1 MGLLDGLKS
10 ALGMKAE
17 ADATREAD
25 PEDLFGMSTAY
36 MTMEADLGFEP
47 AGAAALCFADVDS
60 TDFDD
65 AVENVEAIL
74 EAGEVE
80 TGTKAAFTT
89 DDHGYEWV
97 VLEDD
102 DPEDLVTSIHFAADE
117 FVERGYGSRLLAA
130 LFAFEKRDAGR
141 HRGGGGDSEAR
152 SASDRSSGL
161 RGGEAAS
168 NGTSAEQSSASS
180 RTGEARETTAE
191 PSPGPREEAADGGQR
206 AYWVYSFRRGRYYP
220 FAPEGDHDRHDQTE
234 IKLQSVLDGEL
245 TVEPDKEYWYPLWPD
260 RPGGHPWQ

>member
-17 ADATREAD
+17 ADATRDAD

-36 MTMEADLGFEP
+36 MTMEADLGFAP
-47 AGAAALCFADVDS
+47 ADAAALCFADVDS
-60 TDFDD
+60 TDFED

-80 TGTKAAFTT
+80 TGTKARFTT

-117 FVERGYGSRLLAA
+117 FIERGYGSRLLAA
-130 LFAFEKRDAGR
+130 LFAFEK
-141 HRGGGGDSEAR
+141 
-152 SASDRSSGL
+152 
-161 RGGEAAS
+161 
-168 NGTSAEQSSASS
+168 
-180 RTGEARETTAE
+180 
-191 PSPGPREEAADGGQR
+191 DGQQ
-206 AYWVYSFRRGRYYP
+206 AYWVYSFRRGKYYP
-220 FAPEGDHDRHDQTE
+220 FAPEGDHERHSQTE

-260 RPGGHPWQ
+260 RPGGHPWE

>member
-17 ADATREAD
+17 ADATRDAD
-25 PEDLFGMSTAY
+25 PADLFGMSTAY
-36 MTMEADLGFEP
+36 MTMEADLGFAP
-47 AGAAALCFADVDS
+47 ADAAALCFAEVDS
-60 TDFDD
+60 TDFED

-80 TGTKAAFTT
+80 TGTGARFTT

-117 FVERGYGSRLLAA
+117 FIERGYGSRLLAA
-130 LFAFEKRDAGR
+130 VFAFRKD
-141 HRGGGGDSEAR
+141 
-152 SASDRSSGL
+152 DRL
-161 RGGEAAS
+161 
-168 NGTSAEQSSASS
+168 
-180 RTGEARETTAE
+180 
-191 PSPGPREEAADGGQR
+191 
-206 AYWVYSFRRGRYYP
+206 AYWIYSFRRGKYYP
-220 FAPEGDHDRHDQTE
+220 FAPEGDHDRHNQTE

-260 RPGGHPWQ
+260 RPGNHPWE